1 MKILFVSRMKNGSVN
16 PFIFEQGESLKKY
29 KGYDVHYYLLERGG
43 VMGYLISSLKIWRLN
58 KNQKFDI
65 IHAHNGL
72 SGLAVAFSKMLSFFK
87 MKLVITFHG
96 TDINDSKERKLSIL
110 ASKISD
116 ANILVSS
123 QMLRYFSENS
133 EVIPCGIDMDIDFQN
148 ANDIRRELDWG
159 EKEFVI
165 LFSSAFN
172 RKVKDPDFA
181 LEVIAKL
188 KKETK
193 TPIKFLELNGLN
205 RKQVNQFMQAADVLL
220 MCSISEGS
228 PQVIK
233 EAILNRL
240 PIVSNDV
247 GEVKSICKG
256 VDACFIIPKNV
267 NTYIKTLKSLVQK
280 PLRIKNNE
288 NVILNFDNKSISKK
302 ISKVYR
308 NIYDFNE
315 HQKVH

>member
-1 MKILFVSRMKNGSVN
+1 MKILFVSRKKNGSVN

-29 KGYDVHYYLLERGG
+29 KGYNIHYYLIDRGG
-43 VMGYLISSLKIWRLN
+43 LMGYLISSLKIWSLN
-58 KNQKFDI
+58 KKQRFDI

-72 SGLAVAFSKMLSFFK
+72 SGLAAAFSKMLSLLK

-96 TDINDSKERKLSIL
+96 TDINNRKERKLSLL

-123 QMLRYFSENS
+123 QMLQYFSKNS

-148 ANDIRRELDWG
+148 TRDIRKELNWMDN
-159 EKEFVI
+159 EFVI
-165 LFSSAFN
+165 LFSSAFD
-172 RKVKDPDFA
+172 RKIKDPDFA
-181 LEVIAKL
+181 FEVIESL
-188 KKETK
+188 KEETK
-193 TPIKFLELNGLN
+193 TPIRFLELNGLN
-205 RKQVNQFMQAADVLL
+205 RKQVNQYMQAANVLL

-233 EAILNRL
+233 ESILNRL

-247 GEVKSICKG
+247 GEVTSICEG

-267 NTYIKTLKSLVQK
+267 NTYVKTIKRLVEK

-288 NVILNFDNKSISKK
+288 NVILNFDNKNISNK
-302 ISKVYR
+302 INEVYKSL
-308 NIYDFNE
+308 I
-315 HQKVH
+315 